1 MKRWAA
7 AFSTLAL
14 TCCATAVTRWRSEL
28 EGRRTSAF
36 DTHCRLKRATPEPL
50 VYFATEDEGR
60 TQWLFC
66 NGATVTQREG
76 GLPVYDASPTAKQ
89 LKTSPPE
96 QEYLDAAA
104 AFDAAQVQ
112 RAPK

>member
-7 AFSTLAL
+7 ALSTLAL
-14 TCCATAVTRWRSEL
+14 TCCATAVTRWHSEL

-36 DTHCRLKRATPEPL
+36 DTHCRQKRSTPGPIA
-50 VYFATEDEGR
+50 YFATEEAGR

-76 GLPVYDASPTAKQ
+76 GRPVYEASPTAKQ
-89 LKTSPPE
+89 LKTSPLPE
-96 QEYLDAAA
+96 AYLEEAA
-104 AFDAAQVQ
+104 AFPTSEVL
-112 RAPK
+112 RAPR